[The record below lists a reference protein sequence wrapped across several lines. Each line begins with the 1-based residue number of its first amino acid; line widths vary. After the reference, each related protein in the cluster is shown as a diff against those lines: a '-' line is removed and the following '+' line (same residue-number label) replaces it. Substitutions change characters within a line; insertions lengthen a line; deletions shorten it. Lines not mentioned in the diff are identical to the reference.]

1 MLFALISPRRVRTT
15 TAALLAGVFLAACST
30 TDEPPREEPR
40 EEGRLGLPTWY
51 IERQTPDEPMVIY
64 GFGASQAEPD
74 YPDQMR
80 RQARANAA
88 AEVAEQLT
96 QTIQALNSE
105 YFDRQDLGADGQDAR
120 TRQQI
125 QQTVEQWVDQTLVGM
140 RYERTDVTEDGRWVV
155 MARYD
160 LEQDFDAYFNAIDAD
175 DEGLRRDLRSSASD
189 HLQRLRERTGN

>member
-1 MLFALISPRRVRTT
+1 MKSISFVPGAVRPALI
-15 TAALLAGVFLAACST
+15 ALLAGVFVAACGT
-30 TDEPPREEPR
+30 TEDPDPRTAED
-40 EEGRLGLPTWY
+40 RLGLPAWY
-51 IERQTPDEPMVIY
+51 VDRETPDEPMVIY

-96 QTIQALNSE
+96 QTVQALNSE
-105 YFDRQDLGADGQDAR
+105 YFDRQDLGTDNEQDAR
-120 TRQQI
+120 TRQQL

-140 RYERTDVTEDGRWVV
+140 SYERTDVTEDGRWVV

-160 LEQDFDAYFNAIDAD
+160 LEQDFSAYFDAIGAD
-175 DEGLRRDLRSSASD
+175 EDGLRSDLRGAAQE
-189 HLQRLRERTGN
+189 HLERLRERTGN